1 MLEATDG
8 GMEVL
13 DSTGPPEV
21 LSMLVVANNDDDKP
35 VKTPVIVELTLML
48 VVELIV

>member
-13 DSTGPPEV
+13 DSTEPPEM
-21 LSMLVVANNDDDKP
+21 LSKLVVANDDDGKP

-48 VVELIV
+48 VVELVV